1 MSAWTWDRHMASE
14 DNHQLRISNWLTKFK
29 DAPRSFDGIRKAE
42 MPTES
47 YVPDFVQKMRDE
59 AKAAAE
65 ANDPDATRTLTIEEA
80 ERYQEYLMNGMNP
93 TAASE
98 PAETSESLPKKETLS
113 AEQIFQ
119 SIQM

>member
-14 DNHQLRISNWLTKFK
+14 NNHQLRIGNWLTKFK
-29 DAPRSFDGIRKAE
+29 DAPKSFDGMRKAE

-65 ANDPDATRTLTIEEA
+65 ANDPEATRTLTIEEA
-80 ERYQEYLMNGMNP
+80 EQYQQYLMNGMQP
-93 TAASE
+93 TAASKSSK
-98 PAETSESLPKKETLS
+98 TSESLPKKETLS

-119 SIQM
+119 KIQL